1 MFQEW
6 VGVTAPD
13 SKHRHGTFENMA
25 RTSSFPQ
32 RILGSWPIAAAMGAG
47 ILLLAGCDSGP
58 RIVPASGR
66 VLMNG
71 KPLTGHVG
79 FVRVVPAG
87 SRAST
92 GRIDPAD
99 GRFTLTTYK
108 TDDGCVEGS
117 HPTAVIVNTTV
128 GNRLVWIAPE
138 RYGDDATSG
147 LKVEVKGPTS
157 DLELHLEGRL
167 TPVPTATE
175 AERRMQEA
183 G

>member
-1 MFQEW
+1 
-6 VGVTAPD
+6 
-13 SKHRHGTFENMA
+13 
-25 RTSSFPQ
+25 
-32 RILGSWPIAAAMGAG
+32 MGAG

-87 SRAST
+87 ARPAT

-99 GRFTLTTYK
+99 GRFTLTTYE
-108 TDDGCVEGS
+108 TGDGCVEGT
-117 HPTAVIVNTTV
+117 HPAAVIVNTTV
-128 GNRLVWIAPE
+128 GNRLIWIAPE

-147 LKVEVKGPTS
+147 LTVEIKG
-157 DLELHLEGRL
+157 EKAEVEIRLEGGL
-167 TPVPTATE
+167 APVPAPS
-175 AERRMQEA
+175 AADKRMQEA

>member
-1 MFQEW
+1 MSGTVVRRQSLSAAQAATRVHWWRFAAVAVAVLA
-6 VGVTAPD
+6 VGCGD
-13 SKHRHGTFENMA
+13 GR
-25 RTSSFPQ
+25 
-32 RILGSWPIAAAMGAG
+32 
-47 ILLLAGCDSGP
+47 P
-58 RIVPASGR
+58 RIVPTSGV

-108 TDDGCVEGS
+108 TDDGCVEGI

-147 LKVEVKGPTS
+147 LKVEIKGPTS

-167 TPVPTATE
+167 TPVPAATE

>member
-1 MFQEW
+1 
-6 VGVTAPD
+6 
-13 SKHRHGTFENMA
+13 MA

-32 RILGSWPIAAAMGAG
+32 RILGSWQIAAAMGAG

-87 SRAST
+87 ARPAT

-99 GRFTLTTYK
+99 GRFTLTTYE
-108 TDDGCVEGS
+108 TGDGCVEGT
-117 HPTAVIVNTTV
+117 HPAAVIVNTTV
-128 GNRLVWIAPE
+128 GNRLIWIAPE
-138 RYGDDATSG
+138 RYGDDTTSG
-147 LKVEVKGPTS
+147 LTVEIKG
-157 DLELHLEGRL
+157 EKAEVEIRLEGGL
-167 TPVPTATE
+167 APVPAPS
-175 AERRMQEA
+175 AADKRMQEA

>member
-1 MFQEW
+1 M
-6 VGVTAPD
+6 
-13 SKHRHGTFENMA
+13 S
-25 RTSSFPQ
+25 RTSSGDRQ
-32 RILGSWPIAAAMGAG
+32 LLGRWPCVAAIATGM
-47 ILLLAGCDSGP
+47 LLLVGCDSGP

-87 SRAST
+87 SRAAT

-99 GRFTLTTYK
+99 GRFTLTTYVAN
-108 TDDGCVEGS
+108 DGCVEGT
-117 HPTAVIVNTTV
+117 HPAAVIVNTTV
-128 GNRLVWIAPE
+128 GNRLIWIAPE
-138 RYGDDATSG
+138 KYGDDATSG
-147 LKVEVKGPTS
+147 LKVEIKGPTS
-157 DLELHLEGRL
+157 DLELGLEGRL
-167 TPVPTATE
+167 TPVPAATE

>member
-1 MFQEW
+1 
-6 VGVTAPD
+6 
-13 SKHRHGTFENMA
+13 MA

-32 RILGSWPIAAAMGAG
+32 RILGSWPVAAAMGAV

-117 HPTAVIVNTTV
+117 HPTAVIINTTV
-128 GNRLVWIAPE
+128 GSRLVWIAPE

-147 LKVEVKGPTS
+147 LKVEIKGPTS

-167 TPVPTATE
+167 TPVPAATE